1 MITALGRAPA
11 LLAILAAPALFA
23 GCSGGNGAGDAD
35 SGPTD
40 TDCSGGCANASLV
53 LTVADVQRVIAQ
65 GVAEA
70 GARNSQAT
78 IAVVDRVGNVLAVYR
93 MGNPSERQVM
103 IASQVDGNGNAIVKA
118 GLEGISLPT
127 AAAAAANLD
136 HLAAIAKAITGAYLS
151 SEGNAF
157 STRTAN
163 QIVQENFNP
172 GESDQPSGPLFGV
185 QFSQL
190 PCSDFSQRYSG
201 VGTSVGPHRSPL
213 GLAADPGGFPLYK
226 GGTVVGGVG
235 VLADG
240 LYGVDPNISDKDQDL
255 DELIALAA
263 THGFAA
269 PADRRGDRITADGK
283 TFRFSDAQAADLAMD
298 PAAAPA
304 FAALDPAVGALIPVT
319 GYSDGTIVPGTAFT
333 TAPSG
338 IRADGGAEFS
348 SSSDA
353 FVFVDAA
360 NTPRFPP
367 RNGTDGAAGLTAA
380 EVQALLQAALDVA
393 NRTRAQI
400 RRPLGSQ
407 ARVSISVVD
416 TSGEILGIV
425 RTRDAPIFGADVSLQ
440 KARSAAFLSGPSAAT
455 GLGSLVGAPARY
467 VRFPEDQLVEITES
481 VDIADYVTGTD
492 DFLGLAGSFG
502 TGSVAFS
509 DRAIGNLARPF
520 YPDGLGG
527 SPNGPL
533 SKTLQDWSPFSTGL
547 QLDLSINAILQHV
560 FFVATSGAIPD
571 VPPLSGCTGVAIDA
585 AGGVPAFSVV
595 PHTVGLRAA
604 NGLQIFPGSVPIYRG
619 ATLVG
624 GIGVSG
630 DGVDQDDMIA
640 FLGLH
645 NAAEVLGGDISNAP
659 EEVRADRL
667 EANGVRLRYVQCPQ
681 SPFIDSTEQNA
692 CAGK

>member
-1 MITALGRAPA
+1 MITPLGRALA
-11 LLAILAAPALFA
+11 LFAILAVPAFFA
-23 GCSGGNGAGDAD
+23 GCSGGNGGDD
-35 SGPTD
+35 SEPTD
-40 TDCSGGCANASLV
+40 MDCSGSCANASLV
-53 LTVADVQRVIAQ
+53 LTVANIQRIIAQ

-93 MGNPSERQVM
+93 MGDPAARPVLV
-103 IASQVDGNGNAIVKA
+103 ASQVDGNGNAILHA
-118 GLEGISLPT
+118 GLEGIRLPS
-127 AAAAAANLD
+127 AAAPVNLD

-157 STRTAN
+157 STRTAS

-172 GESDQPSGPLFGV
+172 GENDQPSGPLFGV

-213 GLAADPGGFPLYK
+213 GFAADPGGFPLYK

-240 LYGVDPNISDKDQDL
+240 RYGADRDISDKDQDL

-263 THGFAA
+263 THGFAT
-269 PADRRGDRITADGK
+269 PADRSGDRITADGK
-283 TFRFSDAQAADLAMD
+283 TFRFSDAQVADLAVD

-319 GYSDGTIVPGTAFT
+319 GYTDGTIVQGTAFA
-333 TAPSG
+333 TASSG

-348 SSSDA
+348 STSDA
-353 FVFVDAA
+353 FVIVDAA
-360 NTPRFPP
+360 NTARFPP
-367 RNGTDGAAGLTAA
+367 RDGTDGADGLTAA
-380 EVQALLQAALDVA
+380 EVNVLLQAALDMA

-407 ARVSISVVD
+407 ARVTISVVD

-425 RTRDAPIFGADVSLQ
+425 STRDAPVFGADVSLQ
-440 KARSAAFLSGPSAAT
+440 KARSAAFLSASSAAA
-455 GLGSLVGAPARY
+455 GLGSLAGAPARY
-467 VRFPEDQLVEITES
+467 VQFPPDQLVKVIAS
-481 VDIADYVTGTD
+481 VNIADYVAATD
-492 DFLGLAGSFG
+492 AFLGLAGSFG
-502 TGSVAFS
+502 TGAIAFS

-533 SKTLQDWSPFSTGL
+533 SKTLQEWSPFSTGL

-560 FFVATSGAIPD
+560 FFVGNSVAFPD
-571 VPPLSGCTGVAIDA
+571 VPPLSGCAGVAIA
-585 AGGVPAFSVV
+585 VSPLGVPTFSVA
-595 PHTVGLRAA
+595 PHTIGLRAA

-645 NAAEVLGGDISNAP
+645 NAAAALAGSISNAP
-659 EEVRADRL
+659 VEVRADRL
-667 EANGVRLRYVQCPQ
+667 GADGVRLRYVQCPQ